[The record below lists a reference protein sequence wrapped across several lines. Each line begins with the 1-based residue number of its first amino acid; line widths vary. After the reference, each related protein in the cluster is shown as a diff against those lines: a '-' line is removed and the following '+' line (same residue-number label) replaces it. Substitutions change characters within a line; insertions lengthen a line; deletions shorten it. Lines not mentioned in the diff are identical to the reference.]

1 MLWLAAAAAA
11 EQATVD
17 AHGDVSDAF
26 DAALQLNAAEH
37 EAQMEVAC
45 SHFSCSV
52 AADYDVPPM
61 SRWSMGPVQILNDY
75 SETLQGEDQ
84 IFVSEE
90 PLFSPAECEDVIRL
104 TELEGEGL
112 PSSQSGKYKL
122 GKAWIKDMPQ
132 VKDWFNEALR
142 TKVPS
147 SSSGPTPTQAPTR
160 PAPAPLPPRSRP
172 APAEPRRVP
181 RRHRVRHSC
190 SPRSRTSSRRWS
202 PTLRCCART
211 RWPCCGTT
219 PRTLAR
225 TSTWTTRCSPSR
237 WRSRT
242 QALSRAAAR
251 ISSTSTACCQCR
263 RVHAAFSNPS
273 LSPGP
278 ILNPRPKNLAPKPQP
293 QP

>member
-45 SHFSCSV
+45 GHFSCGV
-52 AADYDVPPM
+52 AADYEVPPM

-147 SSSGPTPTQAPTR
+147 SSPGPS

-172 APAEPRRVP
+172 APAPLP
-181 RRHRVRHSC
+181 
-190 SPRSRTSSRRWS
+190 PRSCGAPPCT
-202 PTLRCCART
+202 PAPLRT
-211 RWPCCGTT
+211 RRATVVPN
-219 PRTLAR
+219 AR
-225 TSTWTTRCSPSR
+225 APLPDAGLQR
-237 WRSRT
+237 
-242 QALSRAAAR
+242 LDAAR
-251 ISSTSTACCQCR
+251 ALGGRAEVQR
-263 RVHAAFSNPS
+263 
-273 LSPGP
+273 
-278 ILNPRPKNLAPKPQP
+278 LAPAHGYPMNPTPKP
-293 QP
+293 

>member
-45 SHFSCSV
+45 GHFSCGV

-147 SSSGPTPTQAPTR
+147 SSPVPSPARAPPSSR
-160 PAPAPLPPRSRP
+160 PAPAPLPPHSRP
-172 APAEPRRVP
+172 APAERRRVP
-181 RRHRVRHSC
+181 RRHLARAA
-190 SPRSRTSSRRWS
+190 PQLF
-202 PTLRCCART
+202 PTLAHLFPTLVSNASMLRAHSVAVLRYNASH
-211 RWPCCGTT
+211 
-219 PRTLAR
+219 PRTA
-225 TSTWTTRCSPSR
+225 
-237 WRSRT
+237 
-242 QALSRAAAR
+242 
-251 ISSTSTACCQCR
+251 
-263 RVHAAFSNPS
+263 NPKAY
-273 LSPGP
+273 P
-278 ILNPRPKNLAPKPQP
+278 
-293 QP
+293 

>member
-45 SHFSCSV
+45 GHFSCGV
-52 AADYDVPPM
+52 AADYEVPPM

-147 SSSGPTPTQAPTR
+147 SSPGPS
-160 PAPAPLPPRSRP
+160 PAPAPLPPRSCGAPPCTSAPSCTRRAAVVP
-172 APAEPRRVP
+172 NARAPLPDAGLQRLYAARALGGRAEVQRLAPA
-181 RRHRVRHSC
+181 HSY
-190 SPRSRTSSRRWS
+190 P
-202 PTLRCCART
+202 
-211 RWPCCGTT
+211 
-219 PRTLAR
+219 
-225 TSTWTTRCSPSR
+225 
-237 WRSRT
+237 
-242 QALSRAAAR
+242 
-251 ISSTSTACCQCR
+251 
-263 RVHAAFSNPS
+263 
-273 LSPGP
+273 
-278 ILNPRPKNLAPKPQP
+278 
-293 QP
+293 

>member
-11 EQATVD
+11 EQQATVD

-90 PLFSPAECEDVIRL
+90 PLFSPAECEEVIRL

-147 SSSGPTPTQAPTR
+147 SSPGPAPAR
-160 PAPAPLPPRSRP
+160 APSHPAPLPPRSRP
-172 APAEPRRVP
+172 TPAEHRRASQ
-181 RRHRVRHSC
+181 RHFA
-190 SPRSRTSSRRWS
+190 RTALQLF
-202 PTLRCCART
+202 PTLAHLFPTLVYNASMLRAHSVAVLRYNASH
-211 RWPCCGTT
+211 
-219 PRTLAR
+219 PRTDIHVDDALLAF
-225 TSTWTTRCSPSR
+225 TV
-237 WRSRT
+237 
-242 QALSRAAAR
+242 ALSHP
-251 ISSTSTACCQCR
+251 SSFTGGGTYFEHIDRVLPMPQGTR
-263 RVHAAFSNPS
+263 RLLVP
-273 LSPGP
+273 
-278 ILNPRPKNLAPKPQP
+278 
-293 QP
+293 

>member
-45 SHFSCSV
+45 GHFSCGV
-52 AADYDVPPM
+52 AADYEVPPM

-147 SSSGPTPTQAPTR
+147 SSPGPS

-172 APAEPRRVP
+172 APAPLP
-181 RRHRVRHSC
+181 
-190 SPRSRTSSRRWS
+190 PRSCGAPPCT
-202 PTLRCCART
+202 PAPLRT
-211 RWPCCGTT
+211 RRATAVPN
-219 PRTLAR
+219 AR
-225 TSTWTTRCSPSR
+225 APLPDAGLQR
-237 WRSRT
+237 
-242 QALSRAAAR
+242 LDAAR
-251 ISSTSTACCQCR
+251 ALGGRAEVQR
-263 RVHAAFSNPS
+263 
-273 LSPGP
+273 
-278 ILNPRPKNLAPKPQP
+278 LAPAHGYPMNPTPKP
-293 QP
+293 

>member
-11 EQATVD
+11 EQQATVD

-90 PLFSPAECEDVIRL
+90 PLFSPAECEEVIRL

-147 SSSGPTPTQAPTR
+147 SSPGPAPARAPSHPR

-172 APAEPRRVP
+172 TPAEHRRASQ
-181 RRHRVRHSC
+181 RHFA
-190 SPRSRTSSRRWS
+190 RTALQLF
-202 PTLRCCART
+202 PTLAHLFPTLVSNASMLRAHSVAVLRYNASH
-211 RWPCCGTT
+211 
-219 PRTLAR
+219 PRTDIHVDDALLAF
-225 TSTWTTRCSPSR
+225 TV
-237 WRSRT
+237 
-242 QALSRAAAR
+242 ALSHP
-251 ISSTSTACCQCR
+251 SSFTGGGTYFEHIDRVLPMPQGTR
-263 RVHAAFSNPS
+263 RLLVP
-273 LSPGP
+273 
-278 ILNPRPKNLAPKPQP
+278 
-293 QP
+293 

>member
-17 AHGDVSDAF
+17 ALGHVSDAF

-45 SHFSCSV
+45 SHFSCGV

-147 SSSGPTPTQAPTR
+147 SSPGPAPPSPR
-160 PAPAPLPPRSRP
+160 PAPLAPLPPRSRP
-172 APAEPRRVP
+172 APAPLPPCSRLAPAERRHAP
-181 RRHRVRHSC
+181 RRHLARAALQLF
-190 SPRSRTSSRRWS
+190 
-202 PTLRCCART
+202 PTLAHLFPTLVSNASMLRAHSVAVLRYNASH
-211 RWPCCGTT
+211 
-219 PRTLAR
+219 PRTDIHVDDALLAF
-225 TSTWTTRCSPSR
+225 TV
-237 WRSRT
+237 
-242 QALSRAAAR
+242 ALSHP
-251 ISSTSTACCQCR
+251 SSFTGGGTYFEHID
-263 RVHAAFSNPS
+263 RVLPM
-273 LSPGP
+273 
-278 ILNPRPKNLAPKPQP
+278 PQGTHRLLEP
-293 QP
+293 

>member
-11 EQATVD
+11 EQQATVD

-90 PLFSPAECEDVIRL
+90 PLFSPAECEEVIRL

-147 SSSGPTPTQAPTR
+147 SSPVPPR
-160 PAPAPLPPRSRP
+160 PAPAPLPPHSCGAPPCISAPLCTYRAAVVPHARAP
-172 APAEPRRVP
+172 LPDAGLQRLDATCTLGGRAEVQRLAPAHGHPRGRRAACLHRGALAP
-181 RRHRVRHSC
+181 ELFHGRRHVLRAHR
-190 SPRSRTSSRRWS
+190 PR
-202 PTLRCCART
+202 AADAA
-211 RWPCCGTT
+211 GYT
-219 PRTLAR
+219 PPSRTLAGA
-225 TSTWTTRCSPSR
+225 P
-237 WRSRT
+237 
-242 QALSRAAAR
+242 A
-251 ISSTSTACCQCR
+251 
-263 RVHAAFSNPS
+263 PS
-273 LSPGP
+273 LTS
-278 ILNPRPKNLAPKPQP
+278 LTLALRT
-293 QP
+293 

>member
-147 SSSGPTPTQAPTR
+147 SSPGPTPTQ
-160 PAPAPLPPRSRP
+160 APLPPRSRP
-172 APAEPRRVP
+172 APAERRRAP
-181 RRHRVRHSC
+181 RRHLARAA
-190 SPRSRTSSRRWS
+190 PQLF
-202 PTLRCCART
+202 PTLAHLFPTLVSNASMLRAHSVAVLRYNASH
-211 RWPCCGTT
+211 
-219 PRTLAR
+219 PRTA
-225 TSTWTTRCSPSR
+225 
-237 WRSRT
+237 
-242 QALSRAAAR
+242 
-251 ISSTSTACCQCR
+251 
-263 RVHAAFSNPS
+263 NPKAY
-273 LSPGP
+273 P
-278 ILNPRPKNLAPKPQP
+278 
-293 QP
+293 

>member
-11 EQATVD
+11 EQQATVD

-90 PLFSPAECEDVIRL
+90 PLFSPAECEEVIRL

-147 SSSGPTPTQAPTR
+147 SSPG
-160 PAPAPLPPRSRP
+160 PAPARAPSHPAPSLRARSAAPDAPVAPPRP
-172 APAEPRRVP
+172 
-181 RRHRVRHSC
+181 HC
-190 SPRSRTSSRRWS
+190 SPHVPSSRAPSTLCRRWTQRRTVRSRG
-202 PTLRCCART
+202 CA
-211 RWPCCGTT
+211 
-219 PRTLAR
+219 
-225 TSTWTTRCSPSR
+225 SRCSSTPGSLR
-237 WRSRT
+237 R
-242 QALSRAAAR
+242 RAPHP
-251 ISSTSTACCQCR
+251 TSHLLPYAH
-263 RVHAAFSNPS
+263 VHARAYAHQDARALYECSE
-273 LSPGP
+273 SPDVYAMDEGG
-278 ILNPRPKNLAPKPQP
+278 
-293 QP
+293 

>member
-45 SHFSCSV
+45 GHFSCGV
-52 AADYDVPPM
+52 AADYEVPPM

-147 SSSGPTPTQAPTR
+147 SSPGPS

-172 APAEPRRVP
+172 APAERRRAP
-181 RRHRVRHSC
+181 RRHLARAA
-190 SPRSRTSSRRWS
+190 PQLF
-202 PTLRCCART
+202 PTLAHLFPTLVSNASMLRAHSVAVLRYNASH
-211 RWPCCGTT
+211 
-219 PRTLAR
+219 PRTA
-225 TSTWTTRCSPSR
+225 TP
-237 WRSRT
+237 
-242 QALSRAAAR
+242 
-251 ISSTSTACCQCR
+251 
-263 RVHAAFSNPS
+263 
-273 LSPGP
+273 
-278 ILNPRPKNLAPKPQP
+278 
-293 QP
+293 